1 MALDGFALRP
11 RRGRG
16 VGVVDSSQLGT
27 FNSCSAALARSACG
41 TRQVPARR
49 LYRPPHGNVAPAE
62 APGSNETI
70 MDFTDEQIERY
81 ARHIVL
87 KEVGGVGQ
95 QRLLGAK
102 VLVIGAGG
110 LGCPI
115 TLYLAAAGVGTIGVV
130 DDDVVSLS
138 NLQRQIAHATA
149 RIGVAKTASAA
160 AAVAAINP
168 DVRLVEHRT
177 RVGADN
183 AAELIAAYD
192 LVADGSDNFATR
204 FLVNDACY
212 FAGKTLVT
220 AAIAEFDGQLA
231 TFKAYRDGDH
241 PCYRCVFREVPPGD
255 FDEGCARDG
264 VLGALAGVMG
274 SLQAVE
280 VLKELLGIGE
290 SLSGS
295 LTIYDGLGGGFHRMA
310 VHRDPECTLC
320 GADPTIRDLSIHR
333 RRAPQAA
340 PAEAT

>member
-1 MALDGFALRP
+1 M
-11 RRGRG
+11 
-16 VGVVDSSQLGT
+16 
-27 FNSCSAALARSACG
+27 
-41 TRQVPARR
+41 
-49 LYRPPHGNVAPAE
+49 E
-62 APGSNETI
+62 
-70 MDFTDEQIERY
+70 FTDEQIERY

-95 QRLLGAK
+95 QRLLRAK

-115 TLYLAAAGVGTIGVV
+115 ALYLAAAGVGTIGIV

-149 RIGVAKTASAA
+149 RIGTSKTESAA
-160 AAVAAINP
+160 ATLTAINP
-168 DVRLVEHRT
+168 DVCVVEHRM
-177 RVGADN
+177 RINAEN
-183 AAELIAAYD
+183 AAKLIAAYD

-204 FLVNDACY
+204 FLVNDSCY
-212 FAGKTLVT
+212 FARKPLVT
-220 AAIAEFDGQLA
+220 AAIAQFDGQLA
-231 TFKAYRDGDH
+231 TFKAYQEGDH
-241 PCYRCVFREVPPGD
+241 PCYRCVFRDAPQGD

-295 LTIYDGLGGGFHRMA
+295 LTIYDGLGGRFHRMT
-310 VHRDPECTLC
+310 VRRDPECPLC
-320 GADPTIRDLSIHR
+320 GAAPTIFDLSIHR
-333 RRAPQAA
+333 RRAPRAA

>member
-1 MALDGFALRP
+1 M
-11 RRGRG
+11 
-16 VGVVDSSQLGT
+16 
-27 FNSCSAALARSACG
+27 
-41 TRQVPARR
+41 
-49 LYRPPHGNVAPAE
+49 E
-62 APGSNETI
+62 
-70 MDFTDEQIERY
+70 FTDEQIERY

-115 TLYLAAAGVGTIGVV
+115 ALYLAAAGVGTIGIV
-130 DDDVVSLS
+130 DDDLVSLS

-149 RIGVAKTASAA
+149 RIGTPKTASAA
-160 AAVAAINP
+160 ATLAAINP
-168 DVRLVEHRT
+168 EVRVVEHRA
-177 RVGADN
+177 RINAEN
-183 AAELIAAYD
+183 AATLIAAYH

-212 FAGKTLVT
+212 FARKPLVT
-220 AAIAEFDGQLA
+220 AAIAQFDGQLA
-231 TFKAYRDGDH
+231 TFKAYQEGDH
-241 PCYRCVFREVPPGD
+241 PCYRCVFREAPQGD

-295 LTIYDGLGGGFHRMA
+295 LTIYDGLGGRFHRMA
-310 VHRDPECTLC
+310 VRRDPECPLC
-320 GADPTIRDLSIHR
+320 GAAPMIRDLSIHR
-333 RRAPQAA
+333 QRALRAA